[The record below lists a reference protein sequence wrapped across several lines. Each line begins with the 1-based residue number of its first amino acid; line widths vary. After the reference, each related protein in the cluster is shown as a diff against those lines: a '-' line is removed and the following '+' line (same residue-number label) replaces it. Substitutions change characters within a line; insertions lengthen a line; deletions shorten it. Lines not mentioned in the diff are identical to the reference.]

1 MIVMVCAKIQTII
14 AAMTRSCKSP
24 QELAAL
30 AGVSVNI
37 IYRMRRGYLVKM
49 DSFGRVCKVL
59 ELDPAD
65 AIDFERMGKG
75 GLKAE

>member
-1 MIVMVCAKIQTII
+1 MVCAKVQTII

-49 DSFGRVCKVL
+49 DSFGRVCQVL
-59 ELDPAD
+59 GVDPENV
-65 AIDFERMGKG
+65 IDFERMEKG
-75 GLKAE
+75 GIK